1 MQLILDP
8 HLYEDLFKFK
18 VTPVFFIRGVPLDD
32 EDKTELHLE
41 EVWTSYG
48 GSLNLSKMES
58 ESHMDEDWTWL
69 GRKLNL
75 K

>member
-41 EVWTSYG
+41 EV
-48 GSLNLSKMES
+48 
-58 ESHMDEDWTWL
+58 
-69 GRKLNL
+69 
-75 K
+75 

>member
-1 MQLILDP
+1 MKYVLTLRTYHQPFITFFCHSMQLILDP

-41 EVWTSYG
+41 EV
-48 GSLNLSKMES
+48 
-58 ESHMDEDWTWL
+58 
-69 GRKLNL
+69 
-75 K
+75 